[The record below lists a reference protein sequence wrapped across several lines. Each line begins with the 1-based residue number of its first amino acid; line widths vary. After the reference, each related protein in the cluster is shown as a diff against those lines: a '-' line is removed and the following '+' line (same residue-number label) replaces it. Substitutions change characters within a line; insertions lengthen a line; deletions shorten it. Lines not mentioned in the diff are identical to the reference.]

1 MGSTMSARLRLGR
14 RLGAARLVLAKRL
27 NFAAVLQLPLDV
39 GLEWSELVQLF
50 KSTVCSQRSFPAS
63 SLSKRL

>member
-1 MGSTMSARLRLGR
+1 MSARLRLGR

-50 KSTVCSQRSFPAS
+50 KSIESNVYKKSRAS
-63 SLSKRL
+63 IARL